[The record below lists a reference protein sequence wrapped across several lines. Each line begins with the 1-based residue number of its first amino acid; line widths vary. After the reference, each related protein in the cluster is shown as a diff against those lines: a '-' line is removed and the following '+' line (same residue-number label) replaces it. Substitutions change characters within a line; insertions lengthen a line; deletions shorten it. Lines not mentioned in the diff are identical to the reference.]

1 MKALHLVADWT
12 DKISGSLAMASLFGL
27 VAVTAIDVGGRT
39 FFDAP
44 LGYAYELAGV
54 LLGIAVYSGLV
65 GVNWRRDHVKIDLL
79 EGTFMRLP
87 GFDLWRDRFSWVL
100 EMVFFIILG
109 IMVLRQAG
117 SVARFNE
124 RFFFLPME
132 KWVPMTIYFVLI
144 AFSVVIL
151 AVAVSRRSATAVLE
165 TETVTR

>member
-1 MKALHLVADWT
+1 MSRLRRIGGFADKGFGT
-12 DKISGSLAMASLFGL
+12 LAMLALFGL

-79 EGTFMRLP
+79 EGAFRRAP

-100 EMVFFIILG
+100 EVAFFAILG
-109 IMVLRQAG
+109 AMVLRQAG
-117 SVARFNE
+117 AVARFNE
-124 RFFFLPME
+124 RFFFLPTE
-132 KWVPMTIYFVLI
+132 KWVPISAYVALIVVATIVLLI
-144 AFSVVIL
+144 AMP
-151 AVAVSRRSATAVLE
+151 RSTSSE
-165 TETVTR
+165 TDE